1 MRLVVATT
9 LPAGAE
15 QVREHVMTSR
25 LMRHVS
31 WPLALF
37 SPLSP
42 PELPEVWDT
51 GDYRVRMRSLWV
63 VPLGEQIVSISFPTG
78 ANGEFMM
85 RDNGHGQMV
94 KRWDHVIRIVPSA
107 DGQATLYRDEVEVEA
122 GPLTLPVWAWAN
134 FLFRWRQDRWRRLAR
149 RGFSYR

>member
-31 WPLALF
+31 WPLTLF

-42 PELPEVWDT
+42 PELPEVWDA

-63 VPLGEQIVSISFPTG
+63 VPLGEQTVSISFPTG
-78 ANGEFMM
+78 ANGEFIM

-94 KRWDHVIRIVPSA
+94 KRWDHVIRIGPSA